1 MSAYNRVEGR
11 QTGLSIGV
19 VNYAEELHGV
29 QIGVVNIATSN
40 RRGLRVTPL
49 RNVGF

>member
-1 MSAYNRVEGR
+1 MPDGV
-11 QTGLSIGV
+11 QIGV

-29 QIGVVNIATSN
+29 QIGVVNIVRAN

-49 RNVGF
+49 IKVGF